1 MEVLL
6 VFIQPVLT
14 DETGLKLCFCWALTI
29 YQTGKNKVP
38 AELQEEMESPL
49 AGDCCCCCTLLV
61 SRQEGQLRK
70 GKIYA
75 DD

>member
-14 DETGLKLCFCWALTI
+14 DETGLKLCFCWAPTI

-38 AELQEEMESPL
+38 AELQEEMEGPL
-49 AGDCCCCCTLLV
+49 AGGCCCCTLLV
-61 SRQEGQLRK
+61 SGQEEEEMTRWR
-70 GKIYA
+70 
-75 DD
+75 